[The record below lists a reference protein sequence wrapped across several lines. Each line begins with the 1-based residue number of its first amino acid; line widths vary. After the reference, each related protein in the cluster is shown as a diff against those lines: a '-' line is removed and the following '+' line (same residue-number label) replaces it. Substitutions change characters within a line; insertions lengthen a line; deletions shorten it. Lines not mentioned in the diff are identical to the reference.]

1 MSSHTRSEP
10 VVSLSLSF
18 LALGPAAPH
27 PFRDALAR
35 RGGQLTATLATAH
48 GLRRR
53 RRRAYLLAQLVRL
66 GCQRREAFSRLRDFA
81 LQAAKRPPDELGG
94 FQEHISAGPAGSST
108 SHGRSPC
115 QERGRLRVAPADDE
129 SQPPSRSLEESTL
142 GTFPSASGSGV
153 TIVRRVV
160 AGSFVQRKQPPDGQ
174 SRAPARGC
182 YHVTWSRARRVLRL
196 PRC

>member
-1 MSSHTRSEP
+1 MPRQVTRALNR
-10 VVSLSLSF
+10 VVSLPLSF

-35 RGGQLTATLATAH
+35 RGGQLAATLATAH

-115 QERGRLRVAPADDE
+115 QERGRLRVATADDE
-129 SQPPSRSLEESTL
+129 SRSRSRSLEKSSL
-142 GTFPSASGSGV
+142 GTC
-153 TIVRRVV
+153 TERVRLR
-160 AGSFVQRKQPPDGQ
+160 GHDRPG
-174 SRAPARGC
+174 RRHRLICPAK
-182 YHVTWSRARRVLRL
+182 AA
-196 PRC
+196 